1 MLCYAAI
8 DGEVDTG
15 PILSQALADGKR
27 VAVPVALRRGSRL
40 VPVEIRDSRKDLSS
54 RGLFGVPQ
62 PARTAGR
69 RVPTE
74 KLEFILVP
82 GVAFD
87 RRGRR
92 LGRGRGYF
100 DRFLS
105 QVPASVPRIGLAFG
119 FQVVRAIP
127 FEPHDQP
134 VRTVITDKEVI
145 RCENSRSR

>member
-8 DGEVDTG
+8 DGEVDTS

-69 RVPTE
+69 QVPPE
-74 KLEFILVP
+74 KLEFILMP

-105 QVPASVPRIGLAFG
+105 QVPASVPRVGLAFG
-119 FQVVRAIP
+119 FQVVRAVP

-134 VRTVITDKEVI
+134 VRMVITDKEVI

>member
-8 DGEVDTG
+8 DGEVETG
-15 PILSQALADGKR
+15 PILAQALADGKR

-40 VPVEIRDSRKDLSS
+40 VPAEIRDARRDLSS
-54 RGLFGVPQ
+54 HGLFGVPQ
-62 PARTAGR
+62 PTRMTGR
-69 RVPTE
+69 RVRPE
-74 KLEFILVP
+74 KLELILVP

-92 LGRGRGYF
+92 LGRGKGYF